1 VKGEKLSVASRT
13 MRARQ
18 TFFKIRKTCPEW
30 VGPIEKEK
38 LKKKHTHTHTTV
50 EK

>member
-1 VKGEKLSVASRT
+1 

-38 LKKKHTHTHTTV
+38 LKKKKTNIHTHTQNSREMRDRRT
-50 EK
+50 

>member
-1 VKGEKLSVASRT
+1 

-38 LKKKHTHTHTTV
+38 LKKKKKNIHTHTQNSREMRDRRT
-50 EK
+50 

>member
-1 VKGEKLSVASRT
+1 

-38 LKKKHTHTHTTV
+38 LKKKKKTYTHTHKTV